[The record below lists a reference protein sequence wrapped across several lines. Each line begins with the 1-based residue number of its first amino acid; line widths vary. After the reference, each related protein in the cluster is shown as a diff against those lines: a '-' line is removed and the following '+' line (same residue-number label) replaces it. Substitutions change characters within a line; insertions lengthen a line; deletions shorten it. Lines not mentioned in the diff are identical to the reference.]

1 MSGQSI
7 SLEKLRWWSWLS
19 PVLAFGLLGL
29 EFAHI
34 VHVESALVLI
44 LTGLLVLATVFAA
57 VHHAEILALRVGEPF
72 GSILLAI
79 AVTVIEVGLIASIFL
94 SPTQGAENVARG
106 APIMVLQGRA
116 EVA

>member
-1 MSGQSI
+1 M
-7 SLEKLRWWSWLS
+7 
-19 PVLAFGLLGL
+19 LGL
-29 EFAHI
+29 EFAH
-34 VHVESALVLI
+34 VVEVESALVLI

-94 SPTQGAENVARG
+94 
-106 APIMVLQGRA
+106 
-116 EVA
+116 